1 MSAMKEI
8 EILKRQAEYEILQGG
23 FSKER
28 LNEIY
33 KTRSLIFAGLIREKL
48 NYQYIQN
55 SDDPQKD
62 ESRLVIDGINY
73 DCEAKSLLNVM
84 KNDFAVMIPESVGRL
99 KFEKETTDKEQEPN
113 KLKKRNEATDN
124 DKILDLKKDNTET
137 KIKTESIEP
146 EADNETIT
154 DISGAATSEKISNE
168 SIIAAVMPEAASIDE
183 NKAKS
188 SDFIEEDHFEVM
200 Y

>member
-62 ESRLVIDGINY
+62 EID
-73 DCEAKSLLNVM
+73 
-84 KNDFAVMIPESVGRL
+84 
-99 KFEKETTDKEQEPN
+99 
-113 KLKKRNEATDN
+113 
-124 DKILDLKKDNTET
+124 
-137 KIKTESIEP
+137 
-146 EADNETIT
+146 
-154 DISGAATSEKISNE
+154 
-168 SIIAAVMPEAASIDE
+168 
-183 NKAKS
+183 
-188 SDFIEEDHFEVM
+188 
-200 Y
+200 